1 MSKRPL
7 TNRSILIV
15 THSFPPLNKIGS
27 LRVFSF
33 AKYLSQMGN
42 RVTVLTTK
50 KYSFDGDLDL
60 LLNEEGVDLIEIPYL
75 PSFFSVAKNKNKAGA
90 FSSGLV
96 SQAKRVLRVIR
107 QNLIGNLWDIRDGWV
122 KKSLSTAVKVVEE
135 RKIDIVISS
144 YGPPAPHALASKLK
158 KKYPSLFW
166 VADYRD
172 LWSQNNV
179 EVPRFPFSLIQSL
192 KEQRIISGANLI
204 TTVSEQLSSSLMS
217 KFKKP
222 TLVIENGFL
231 PEDEVGTVPGAG
243 KKITLT
249 YTGQI
254 YKKNRDPSPLFQAMA
269 ELFKEKVLSPIDIQ
283 VNFFGYNV
291 HELSDQVRS
300 AELGKSI
307 SLNPQI
313 DRETALKAQRESTA
327 LLFLEAGSPEARG
340 VVTGKLFEYLV
351 SGKPI
356 LALGITDES
365 AAAKIILK
373 TKTGEICGN
382 DVEKIKAFIQKLV
395 NGQYKYS
402 PDLDEIRQY
411 RRDKLVAKL
420 ANKLN
425 SLLRDRG

>member
-1 MSKRPL
+1 MSL
-7 TNRSILIV
+7 TNKGILIV
-15 THSFPPLNKIGS
+15 THSFPPLNKVGS

-60 LLNEEGVDLIEIPYL
+60 SFSEQGIDLIEIPYL
-75 PSFFSVAKNKNKAGA
+75 PGFFSGVKSENKVGA
-90 FSSGLV
+90 FLSGWV
-96 SQAKRVLRVIR
+96 SLAKRVLRVFR

-122 KKSLSTAVKVVEE
+122 KKSLSTAVQVVEE

-144 YGPPAPHALASKLK
+144 YGPPAAHTLASKLK
-158 KKYPSLFW
+158 RKYPSLFW

-179 EVPRFPFSLIQSL
+179 EVPLFPFSLIQSI
-192 KEQRIISGANLI
+192 KEQRLI
-204 TTVSEQLSSSLMS
+204 ARADLLTTVSEQLCHLLKS

-222 TLVIENGFL
+222 TLVIENGYF
-231 PEDEVGTVPGAG
+231 PEDEQDTVILPE
-243 KKITLT
+243 KKITLI

-254 YKKNRDPSPLFQAMA
+254 YKKKRDPSPLFQALEA
-269 ELFKEKVLSPIDIQ
+269 LFLEKKLSPADIQ

-291 HELSDQVRS
+291 HELSKLVNT
-300 AELGKSI
+300 ENLEKSV

-313 DRETALKAQRESTA
+313 DRETALKLQRKSSA
-327 LLFLEAGSPEARG
+327 LLFLESGSPEARG

-356 LALGITDES
+356 LALGVTNES
-365 AAAKIILK
+365 TAAKIILK

-382 DVEKIKAFIQKLV
+382 DVEKIKTFILKLV
-395 NGQYKYS
+395 NGQVPYT
-402 PDLDEIRQY
+402 PDLAEIRQY
-411 RRDKLVAKL
+411 RRDKLVGKL
-420 ANKLN
+420 ADKLN
-425 SLLRDRG
+425 GLLRDNF